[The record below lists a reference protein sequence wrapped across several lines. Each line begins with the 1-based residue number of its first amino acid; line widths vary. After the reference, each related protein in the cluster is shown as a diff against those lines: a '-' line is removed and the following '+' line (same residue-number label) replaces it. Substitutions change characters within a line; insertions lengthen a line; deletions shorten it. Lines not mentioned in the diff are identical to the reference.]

1 MQQVAKES
9 SWFTIAASVFAFI
22 MLAPFVSLA
31 LLWFGT
37 LGAPL
42 LLSLLLPVTAISAGS
57 D

>member
-9 SWFTIAASVFAFI
+9 RWFTIAASVFAFI
-22 MLAPFVSLA
+22 MLAPIVSLA
-31 LLWFGT
+31 MLWFGT

-42 LLSLLLPVTAISAGS
+42 LLTLLLPVTAISAGT

>member
-42 LLSLLLPVTAISAGS
+42 LLSLLVPVTAISAGS